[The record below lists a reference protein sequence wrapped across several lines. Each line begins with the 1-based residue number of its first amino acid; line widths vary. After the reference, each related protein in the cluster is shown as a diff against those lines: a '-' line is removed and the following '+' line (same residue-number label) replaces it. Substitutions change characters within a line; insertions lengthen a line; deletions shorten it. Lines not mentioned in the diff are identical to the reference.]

1 MSDRFKFG
9 DSVRKFDA
17 GGGYWIK
24 GTVLYCGTE
33 KVFGRWL
40 YPDPDSDVDGEFI
53 EAEMSYAIHTV
64 ESVPVYPELWINV
77 HTNLG
82 VTSWSTRY
90 MADGADRP
98 RVAVI
103 HLASDGTLTLEPIR
117 DGCGVSGDVRGAA

>member
-1 MSDRFKFG
+1 VTEFKPGDR
-9 DSVRKFDA
+9 VRRLNEYKEWTQA
-17 GGGYWIK
+17 
-24 GTVLYCGTE
+24 TVVAVGKQRLLVEYEWT
-33 KVFGRWL
+33 
-40 YPDPDSDVDGEFI
+40 DDVDGTVCA
-53 EAEMSYAIHTV
+53 AESCWTIQGT
-64 ESVPVYPELWINV
+64 ELVPVYPELWINV

>member
-77 HTNLG
+77 YHNESSFG
-82 VTSWSTRY
+82 RCATREQ
-90 MADGADRP
+90 ADFNADASRIGI
-98 RVAVI
+98 I
-103 HLASDGTLTLEPIR
+103 HLASDGTLVLHDTR
-117 DGCGVSGDVRGAA
+117 GVSGDVRGAA